1 MPWRRISLVLLSF
14 ALFYF
19 TTFFFF
25 SKCVGAFQRD
35 VLPRNALC
43 KDPCYMIP
51 LKISIINLIR
61 ADIIRHIVF
70 ISDCLFARS

>member
-19 TTFFFF
+19 ITFFFF

-51 LKISIINLIR
+51 LKISIM
-61 ADIIRHIVF
+61 
-70 ISDCLFARS
+70 